1 MTTFVPSFSLLCAV
15 MLATCICGDL
25 SAQTIITTNRSDE
38 TWRVLRASVATTTN
52 WVSDLG
58 YDDSDAAGWTNAFRD
73 GVGNNIWHTTT
84 QSSQSPAN
92 VRFRTKFF
100 YSGDPVIGASLRIAF
115 DDNGEA
121 WFNGTRLINDT
132 GGGATT
138 IIVPVDPA
146 LFLTG
151 DNLVAVFGKNSIA
164 PVNSINVRLIVTQLS
179 LTITCPSNVVAWI
192 PEGQPTATVP
202 FGISATGAPP
212 PVVTCFL
219 NSNVI
224 TSPFEFPPG
233 TNLVQC
239 IASNGVQA
247 DALCFFT
254 VTVNTGPADLYRLT
268 IEDATNSHLLRFV
281 GVPGESYFLQ
291 HSTNLESSWS
301 NFIGPLTTDLS
312 GILLTNVSQ
321 SATQA
326 AGFFRY
332 TQ

>member
-1 MTTFVPSFSLLCAV
+1 MKTFFRRSPCQLALILV
-15 MLATCICGDL
+15 MLHCGVL
-25 SAQTIITTNRSDE
+25 SAQTLVTTNRSDA

-52 WVSDLG
+52 WVSDLT
-58 YDDSDAAGWTNAFRD
+58 YDDSDAAGWTNAVQGSGF
-73 GVGNNIWHTTT
+73 NIWHTST

-92 VRFRTKFF
+92 VRFRKKFF
-100 YSGDPVIGASLRIAF
+100 YSANPVIGASLRINF

-121 WFNGTRLINDT
+121 WFNGTQLMNDT

-138 IIVPVDPA
+138 VVVPVDPA
-146 LFLTG
+146 LFLPG
-151 DNLVAVFGKNSIA
+151 DNLVAVFGKNGIA
-164 PVNSINVRLIVTQLS
+164 PFNSINVLLIVTQLS

-192 PEGQPTATVP
+192 PEGQSGALVP
-202 FGISATGAPP
+202 FNVSAAGEPP
-212 PVVTCFL
+212 PVVTCWF

-233 TNLVQC
+233 TNLVEC
-239 IASNGVQA
+239 VASNGVLA
-247 DALCFFT
+247 DVYCSFL

-268 IEDATNSHLLRFV
+268 IENATNSQLLRFV
-281 GVPGESYFLQ
+281 GVPGDRYFLQ
-291 HSTNLESSWS
+291 HTTNIESSWS
-301 NFIGPLTTDLS
+301 NFLGPVTTDFS
-312 GILLTNVSQ
+312 GILLTNVFQ